1 MAIHNIISLE
11 KGRRYLVIGGLI
23 AVAIIGIIAG
33 LYLHS
38 ISDKPEAN
46 TQIAK
51 AQIEKISGQAG
62 GIGSSE
68 YNEKIYK
75 HDDEQAAAALKGGES
90 YVPTPIGVKHPVVGK
105 KETPPPPAP
114 KLVKVKTAPVQ
125 KPKQDTTN
133 YKRMLEDLE
142 ALDAKLASVISGTG
156 QIVYQKDFSKE
167 DAKEPEIQTTAGDK
181 AKPIEPPPDLKPGDL
196 LYAVIDTGVNSD
208 VPSAVMA
215 TVAQGKYRNSRLL
228 GGFQRHD
235 ERIVLAFTRAIIP
248 SGASIQLE
256 AYAIDPNTSEASV
269 ASSVDTHF
277 FSRWGGLVAS
287 AFLEGLGS
295 AKRYSGATSTMYG
308 YGNNSSDQ
316 MVWGNYSP
324 EDQAWIAAGKVGEKA
339 SKIFEK
345 NFDRPP
351 TVRLESGTPI
361 GILIINVKVKGEVK

>member
-1 MAIHNIISLE
+1 MNFRKIITME
-11 KGRRYLVIGGLI
+11 KGRRYLVFGGLAI
-23 AVAIIGIIAG
+23 VAILGSAAG
-33 LYLHS
+33 LYLHGL
-38 ISDKPEAN
+38 SDKPEAN

-51 AQIEKISGQAG
+51 AQMERISGQAG
-62 GIGSSE
+62 GQGSAE
-68 YNEKIYK
+68 YNDKLQK
-75 HDDEQAAAALKGGES
+75 HDDEQAMAALKGGES
-90 YVPTPIGVKHPVVGK
+90 FVPTPVGVKHPVVGK
-105 KETPPPPAP
+105 KESTPPPAP
-114 KLVKVKTAPVQ
+114 KVAKVKTAPVQ
-125 KPKQDTTN
+125 KPKPDTAN

-142 ALDAKLASVISGTG
+142 ALDAKLASATSGTG
-156 QIVYQKDFSKE
+156 QIVYQKDFPKE
-167 DAKEPEIQTTAGDK
+167 QAQEAQQAVPASASHPVDPKT
-181 AKPIEPPPDLKPGDL
+181 DLKPGDL

-228 GGFQRHD
+228 GSFQRHD
-235 ERIVLAFTRAIIP
+235 ERMVLAFTRAILP
-248 SGASIQLE
+248 TGSSVQLE

-295 AKRYSGATSTMYG
+295 AKRYSGASSTMYG
-308 YGNNSSDQ
+308 YGNNASDQ

-351 TVRLESGTPI
+351 TVRLESGTAV
-361 GILIINVKVKGEVK
+361 GILIINVKEKGEAK